1 MPVVVRSSPVG
12 RKVYERVGFEVVRRE
27 RGFDGYIPEFREEVR
42 VMGEEEAMGC
52 WKLCWQPDGTD
63 YLERA
68 RRKAEEERAVDGGN
82 TKGLDEAAAKGVIS
96 IT

>member
-1 MPVVVRSSPVG
+1 VRSSPVG

-27 RGFDGYIPEFREEVR
+27 RGFDRWIPDFREEVR
-42 VMGEEEAMGC
+42 VMGEEEEAKGC

-68 RRKAEEERAVDGGN
+68 RRRAEEERAEVRSDE
-82 TKGLDEAAAKGVIS
+82 KEMDEATAIS